1 MFRTIIGVAAFAAAG
16 AVYAQPALPQA
27 TDGRLYELRTYYA
40 APGKLEA
47 LHARFRDHTV
57 RLMERHGVTCH
68 GFWVP
73 GDDEPDRVVSLV
85 SYPSAAARTT
95 TWAGFATDR
104 EWLQVKRSSERQ
116 GRLVEHIADFPLV
129 GSLGTD
135 KAVEAAGRRVF
146 EVKTLK
152 HGEPIGSG
160 EQVGVWV
167 PATRHA
173 EIARVVLVARPK
185 VTARGQAPDASPAL
199 GFVSAIVALTETP
212 APRTQLLVPTDYSP
226 LK

>member
-1 MFRTIIGVAAFAAAG
+1 M
-16 AVYAQPALPQA
+16 AQPTTPQPA
-27 TDGRLYELRTYYA
+27 DGRLYELRTYYA
-40 APGKLEA
+40 APGKLDA
-47 LHARFRDHTV
+47 LHARFRDHTI

-73 GDDEPDRVVSLV
+73 GDDDPDRVVSLV
-85 SYPSAAARTT
+85 SYPSAAARTAA
-95 TWAGFATDR
+95 WAGFATDR
-104 EWLQVKRSSERQ
+104 EWLQVKRSTERH
-116 GRLVEHIADFPLV
+116 GRLVEQIADFPLV

-135 KAVEAAGRRVF
+135 TATEAAGRRVF

-152 HGEPIGSG
+152 HAEPTGSG
-160 EQVGVWV
+160 ERVGVWV
-167 PATRHA
+167 PAAGHT

-185 VTARGQAPDASPAL
+185 VTARGQAPDASPAR
-199 GFVSAIVALTETP
+199 GFVSALVAPTETP